1 MKRRLPSVIRDV
13 SVSQGIAAFIVLIGL
28 QFVISWLG
36 SRFPS
41 FHGVATGEPALL
53 LRHGEMLHAEL
64 LRQRVS
70 TKEVEAAARR
80 AGLNAASE
88 ADAVILETDGSFSV
102 VPSRNV
108 LAERTQ

>member
-1 MKRRLPSVIRDV
+1 M
-13 SVSQGIAAFIVLIGL
+13 SQGIATLRVLVGL

-36 SRFPS
+36 AKFPS
-41 FHGVATGEPALL
+41 FQGVVVKERVLHL
-53 LRHGEMLHAEL
+53 LRREMLHGKL

-70 TKEVEAAARR
+70 TKEVEAAERR

-108 LAERTQ
+108 LADRTQ